1 MRRALPRATIHP
13 WLSSST
19 TTMRAFPQEP
29 AVPDLPG
36 GTVTFL
42 FTDIEGST
50 RLLKQLHDRYA
61 EAMADHQRLLR
72 AVFHEN
78 GGREIDTQGDAFFV
92 VFRRAKDAVT
102 AAVAAQRALAAHA
115 WPAQSQLLV
124 RMGMHTGEPTVT
136 PERYVGLGV
145 HRAARICAAGHGGQI
160 LASHSTYAVLVD
172 DELPGITFRDL
183 GEHRLKDLEHPERI
197 YQVIAFGLPNEF
209 PSLRTLG
216 REPSGEIPFRGRE
229 QELAEA
235 VAGPSHGATRV
246 VIADDSVLLRE
257 GLSRL
262 LEEAGFAVV
271 ARVGNAEELLGQV
284 RALRPDVAI
293 VDIRMPPT
301 HTDEGLVAAEEIRR
315 SQPEVGVLVLS
326 QYLASAYAMR
336 LLEKYPERVGYL
348 LKERVS
354 EVAVLADAIRRIAEG
369 ECVLD
374 PTIVARLMNRA
385 RREGPL
391 DQLTERERQVVA
403 LIAEGHSNE
412 TIGEKLDADS
422 ETVEAEIKGV
432 FSRLNLADAEDLRR
446 ILSVLSFLRS

>member
-1 MRRALPRATIHP
+1 MA
-13 WLSSST
+13 
-19 TTMRAFPQEP
+19 
-29 AVPDLPG
+29 DLPS

-50 RLLKQLHDRYA
+50 RLVKQLHDRYA
-61 EAMADHQRLLR
+61 KAMADHQRLLR
-72 AVFHEN
+72 AAFEEN

-92 VFRRAKDAVT
+92 VFRRAQDAVT

-115 WPAQSQLLV
+115 WPAESELRV
-124 RMGMHTGEPTVT
+124 RIGMHTGEPMVT
-136 PERYVGLGV
+136 SERYVGLGV

-172 DELPGITFRDL
+172 DELPEVTFRNL
-183 GEHRLKDLEHPERI
+183 GEHGLKDLDHPERI
-197 YQVIAFGLPNEF
+197 YQVSASGLPHEF
-209 PSLRTLG
+209 PPLRTLG
-216 REPSGEIPFRGRE
+216 SQPDKEIPFRGRE
-229 QELAEA
+229 PELAEA
-235 VAGPSHGATRV
+235 VASPSKTAARIV
-246 VIADDSVLLRE
+246 VADDSVLQRE
-257 GLSRL
+257 GLTRL
-262 LEEAGFAVV
+262 LEEAGFVV
-271 ARVGNAEELLGQV
+271 VGRAGNAEELLAQV

-336 LLEKYPERVGYL
+336 LLEGYPERVGYL

-354 EVAVLADAIRRIAEG
+354 EVAVLADAIRRVAEG

-374 PTIVARLMNRA
+374 PTIVARLMNRS
-385 RREGPL
+385 RLEGPL
-391 DQLTERERQVVA
+391 DHLTEREREILA
-403 LIAEGHSNE
+403 LIAEGHPDE
-412 TIGEKLDADS
+412 TIGEKLNLDS
-422 ETVEAEIKGV
+422 ETVEAEIKRI
-432 FSRLNLADAEDLRR
+432 FAKLNLAETEDLRR

>member
-1 MRRALPRATIHP
+1 M
-13 WLSSST
+13 
-19 TTMRAFPQEP
+19 
-29 AVPDLPG
+29 PDLPG

-50 RLLKQLHDRYA
+50 RLLKQLQDRYA
-61 EAMADHQRLLR
+61 EAMADHQHLLR
-72 AVFHEN
+72 VVFEEN

-115 WPAQSQLLV
+115 WPAKSQLRV

-145 HRAARICAAGHGGQI
+145 HRTARICAAGHGGQI

-197 YQVIAFGLPNEF
+197 YQVSAFGLPDEF

-216 REPSGEIPFRGRE
+216 REQSEQIPFRGRE
-229 QELAEA
+229 QELAEV
-235 VAGPSHGATRV
+235 VAGSSLGATRV
-246 VIADDSVLLRE
+246 VVADDSVLLRE

-336 LLEKYPERVGYL
+336 LLERYPEKVGYL

-354 EVAVLADAIRRIAEG
+354 DVAVLADAIRRIAEG

-374 PTIVARLMNRA
+374 PTIVARLMNRS
-385 RREGPL
+385 RGEGPL
-391 DQLTERERQVVA
+391 DQLTDREREVVA

-412 TIGEKLDADS
+412 TIGEKLNENSSA
-422 ETVEAEIKGV
+422 VEAEVKRI
-432 FSRLNLADAEDLRR
+432 FSKLNLADAEDLRR

>member
-1 MRRALPRATIHP
+1 MADLPR
-13 WLSSST
+13 
-19 TTMRAFPQEP
+19 
-29 AVPDLPG
+29 

-50 RLLKQLHDRYA
+50 RLLKRLHDRYA
-61 EAMADHQRLLR
+61 VAMADHQRLLR
-72 AVFHEN
+72 AAFEEN

-92 VFRRAKDAVT
+92 VFRRAKDALT
-102 AAVAAQRALAAHA
+102 AAVAAQRALAAHV
-115 WPAQSQLLV
+115 WPDESELLV

-172 DELPGITFRDL
+172 DELPEITFRDL
-183 GEHRLKDLEHPERI
+183 GEHSLKDMDQPERI
-197 YQVIAFGLPNEF
+197 YQVSASGLPQEF
-209 PSLRTLG
+209 PPLRTLG
-216 REPSGEIPFRGRE
+216 SQPNEEIPFRGRE
-229 QELAEA
+229 RELAQV
-235 VAGPSHGATRV
+235 VAGIGNRAIRV
-246 VIADDSVLLRE
+246 VVADDSVLLRE
-257 GLSRL
+257 GLCRL
-262 LEEAGFAVV
+262 LEEVGFEVV
-271 ARVGNAEELLGQV
+271 ARAGNAEELLGQV
-284 RALRPDVAI
+284 RVHRPDVAI

-315 SQPEVGVLVLS
+315 TQPEVGVLVLS

-354 EVAVLADAIRRIAEG
+354 DVAVLADAIRRVAEG

-374 PTIVARLMNRA
+374 PTIVARLMNRS

-391 DQLTERERQVVA
+391 DQLTQREREVLA
-403 LIAEGHSNE
+403 LIAEGHSNDTIAQKLGVTSDAVKAEVRE
-412 TIGEKLDADS
+412 T
-422 ETVEAEIKGV
+422 
-432 FSRLNLADAEDLRR
+432 FSKLNLVETEDLRR
-446 ILSVLSFLRS
+446 TLSVLSFLRS